1 MATSEIVLNKQRNLL
16 RQTELDLGRQVR
28 GLAEVDE
35 VLEGEG
41 KGDGLGERKRN
52 VLVGL
57 VHVGMLAD
65 GDGAVPDIAW
75 HENLT
80 PSFVA
85 SMATNQ
91 PSQYGLSNTPA

>member
-16 RQTELDLGRQVR
+16 RQAELDLGRQVR

-65 GDGAVPDIAW
+65 GDGAVPDVTLAR
-75 HENLT
+75 ELD
-80 PSFVA
+80 SFLR
-85 SMATNQ
+85 SLDGNYHS
-91 PSQYGLSNTPA
+91 SQYE